1 MTEAATGAA
10 RSADVARMISDLR
23 ARFVAHDRYV
33 DLCDEFDLLLH
44 RRRADLAA
52 GRSPAARG
60 IAVVGNSGSGKSTAV
75 ARMLSRHPGIQCLRP
90 DRLEADVASFL
101 VPSPVTLKS
110 VGLACLA
117 CLTGLGYPLR
127 RDRTAMIIWELVQNH
142 LHQRRIL
149 FLHLDEVQDLHVSR
163 SKSEIQAV
171 VNTLKSL
178 MQNASWPVGLIL
190 SGTMALK
197 ELINLDPQ
205 LSRRLV
211 PVAFEPIGPTTHAGD
226 VRAVVGG
233 YAEAAGL
240 PVDEDAL
247 AFESVGRLVHAG
259 ADELGLVIEIAIAAI
274 EEALLGGQASLDR
287 GAFARAFRRRSGAV
301 DAINPFLCD
310 DWRVVD
316 ARLLMQAPDP
326 EPSVSAGRAG
336 RR

>member
-1 MTEAATGAA
+1 MTDAATGAA
-10 RSADVARMISDLR
+10 RSADVARTVSDLR

-33 DLCDEFDLLLH
+33 DLCHEFDLLLH

-52 GRSPAARG
+52 GRSPEARG

-75 ARMLSRHPGIQCLRP
+75 ARLLGRHPGIQRLGP

-101 VPSPVTLKS
+101 VPSPATLKS
-110 VGLACLA
+110 VGLA

-127 RDRTAMIIWELVQNH
+127 RDRTATIIWELVQTH
-142 LHQRRIL
+142 LHQRGIL

-163 SKSEIQAV
+163 SKNEMQAV

-211 PVAFEPIGPTTHAGD
+211 PVAFEPISPTTHAGD

-247 AFESVGRLVHAG
+247 GFEFVGRLVHAG

-326 EPSVSAGRAG
+326 EPPVSGRAG